1 MRKALIVY
9 GGWAGHDPEGVAKV
23 FGEILE
29 EENFEVTFSDT
40 LEAFLQDLSVYHLI
54 VPVWTM
60 GTLSGEEERNV
71 CRAVADGVGLA
82 GCHGGMC
89 DAFRNNIEWQFM
101 TGAQWVA
108 HPGNGDVTY
117 TVNIKVKDNFIT
129 KGIKDFSVT
138 SEQYY
143 IHVDPAIKVLATTTF
158 PIADGNHVPNGK
170 VEMPV
175 VFTKMWGKGKV
186 FYNSLGHDRHTFEIE
201 EIKELMRR
209 GFLYVAKGE

>member
-9 GGWAGHDPEGVAKV
+9 GGWAGHDPEGVAEV
-23 FGEILE
+23 FGEILKK
-29 EENFEVTFSDT
+29 ENFEVTFSTT
-40 LEAFLQDLSVYHLI
+40 LDAFLQDLSVYHLI

-60 GTLSGEEERNV
+60 GSLSGEAERNV
-71 CRAVADGVGLA
+71 CKAVAEGVGIA

-89 DAFRNNIEWQFM
+89 DAFRNNTGWQFM

-108 HPGNGDVTY
+108 HPGNGNVTY
-117 TVNIKVKDNFIT
+117 TVNIKDKDNFIT
-129 KGIKDFSVT
+129 KGIKDFLVT

-143 IHVDPAIKVLATTTF
+143 IHIDPAVKILATTTF
-158 PIADGNHVPNGK
+158 PIADGYHVTNGK

-175 VFTKMWGKGKV
+175 VFTKTWGKGKV
-186 FYNSLGHDRHTFEIE
+186 FYNSLGHDRHVFETK

-209 GFLYVAKGE
+209 GFLYASKGE